1 MRPAPDSRSAPPG
14 APLTLPPSTHGPSL
28 APPQGTSLAPSTRGT
43 SAPSSQRGISKG
55 AFGPLGPPEGQL
67 RAEPKRSPPAFA
79 LASAAL
85 VAATVATRLP
95 FMTQTL
101 YAFDSANYALAVRDF
116 YNVAFHQ
123 PHPPGYP
130 LYVFFA
136 RAIDVLTHDAN
147 RSLILEGI
155 AWSAVAVACTIS
167 LARSLFGRPAGLLAG
182 LLLLC
187 TVGFWGYGEVA
198 YPYVAL
204 AGETAA
210 LALLTHEV
218 LAGRRRLILALALI
232 WAVAAGVRWDAAV
245 FCLPV
250 AAWGLWSVRW
260 RLRLAATGLAATL
273 VIAWAVPM
281 ILLSGG
287 WDVYR
292 QVVADYL
299 RVWSP
304 QSAYVLGDFASGG
317 DTQATYNLNFLVNYL
332 RQMLGVGLV
341 LILYVLGRRFGPTLL
356 AADYRSRFLGL
367 WIAPPLVTYVF
378 AHLGEPGYVL
388 SLAPPAAILIAIGIL
403 DLRDEASQ
411 AANVLRARGWS
422 WVPAARVVGIGV
434 ASMLS
439 LAIVGWNVQA
449 FARGVGPGRLPDL
462 RAHDATTNAQL
473 EFLETQPRTT
483 TFVLAHDIFRQLR
496 FYAPDYHADLL
507 FSEYVPSFQTLRTRT
522 DLPAGTLQVV
532 VLDSALSVAVD
543 DAPRAHEVVLR
554 DQPHVSVWVVN
565 ADGATAVEHGYQF
578 VRLIR

>member
-1 MRPAPDSRSAPPG
+1 MSAPPT
-14 APLTLPPSTHGPSL
+14 A
-28 APPQGTSLAPSTRGT
+28 QGIAAPS
-43 SAPSSQRGISKG
+43 PRGISKG
-55 AFGPLGPPEGQL
+55 AAGPLGPPEGQF
-67 RAEPKRSPPAFA
+67 RAEPKRSPPVFA
-79 LASAAL
+79 LASATL
-85 VAATVATRLP
+85 VVAAVATRLP
-95 FMTQTL
+95 FMTHTL

-136 RAIDVLTHDAN
+136 RAIDLVTHDAN
-147 RSLILEGI
+147 RSLILEGV
-155 AWSAVAVACTIS
+155 AWSAVAVACTIA
-167 LARSLFGRPAGLLAG
+167 LARALFGRTAGLLAG
-182 LLLLC
+182 LLLVT

-210 LALLTHEV
+210 LALLAHEV
-218 LAGRRRLILALALI
+218 LAGRRRLIVPLALT
-232 WAVAAGVRWDAAV
+232 WAVSAGVRWDAAV
-245 FCLPV
+245 FCLPI
-250 AAWGLWSVRW
+250 AAWALWSVRW
-260 RLRLAATGLAATL
+260 PQRLAAMALAAAVVT
-273 VIAWAVPM
+273 AWAVPM

-287 WDVYR
+287 LDVYR
-292 QVVADYL
+292 QVLADYL

-304 QSAYVLGDFASGG
+304 QSAYVVGDFASGG

-341 LILYVLGRRFGPTLL
+341 LILYVFGRRFGPARL
-356 AADYRSRFLGL
+356 AADHRSRFLGVWVL
-367 WIAPPLVTYVF
+367 PPLVTYVF

-403 DLRDEASQ
+403 DLRDETSMAAS
-411 AANVLRARGWS
+411 VLRARGWS
-422 WVPAARVVGIGV
+422 WLPAARVFGIGL
-434 ASMLS
+434 AGLLS

-462 RAHDATTNAQL
+462 RAHDATTSAQV
-473 EFLETQPRTT
+473 EFLQAQPQST
-483 TFVLAHDIFRQLR
+483 TFVLAHDIFRQLH

-507 FSEYVPSFQTLRTRT
+507 FSEYVPSFQTVRTRT

-532 VLDSALSVAVD
+532 VLDSPLNVAPQ
-543 DAPRAHEVVLR
+543 DAPQAREVVLR